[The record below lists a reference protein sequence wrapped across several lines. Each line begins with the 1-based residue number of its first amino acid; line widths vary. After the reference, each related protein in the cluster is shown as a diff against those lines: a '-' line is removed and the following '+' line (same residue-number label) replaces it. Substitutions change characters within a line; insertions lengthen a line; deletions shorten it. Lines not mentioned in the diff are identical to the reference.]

1 MILRIIIA
9 SNLVGIIATVNAEA
23 RNEYL
28 NDGANTCD
36 QGSWEAYTEVRQHE
50 YKTGSSAES
59 QDQVVGWRFRKSI
72 GDVCDEEFVKDQR
85 KKQKLK
91 IQLELVKEC
100 KRVPRISPPPV
111 EFAELINACM
121 KLGVMSPSSFGERD
135 FDPKVSYWTV
145 LKEQYMKENPDIITL
160 DNYKNDRNCICINLN
175 FKWFYDRAHVQKF
188 VKRLFEIKAP
198 GSKRGKS

>member
-1 MILRIIIA
+1 MISKILTG
-9 SNLVGIIATVNAEA
+9 NLFWIVFFLFVVTSVQA

-100 KRVPRISPPPV
+100 KRVPKINPPPPQ
-111 EFAELINACM
+111 FAELINMCAE
-121 KLGVMSPSSFGERD
+121 LGLVSTQSFGERD

-145 LKEQYMKENPDIITL
+145 LKEQYMKDNPDIITL
-160 DNYKNDRNCICINLN
+160 DNYK
-175 FKWFYDRAHVQKF
+175 K
-188 VKRLFEIKAP
+188 
-198 GSKRGKS
+198 